1 MAGLGADLREVY
13 DELGAITH
21 IVNRVPV
28 VTTERILYDIN
39 SQATKPF
46 IREHHLDATLPYDT
60 LITTDDVIFIVSTN
74 KYYLVMN
81 KTPELF
87 EDSVVEWNTVLY
99 SCNLVPTACIL
110 REVETRVGYNMTVG
124 WEIVSPAPLYGLMS
138 DRLFG
143 SEIDQH
149 TPSTGQSAIWR
160 IDCYLPK
167 FYGIKPLDR
176 LYLTETEYYKV
187 ESVQEYNYPGVCVAM
202 LVEDTRPFVSIV
214 AGEFYEDEEY

>member
-21 IVNRVPV
+21 IVNRVPI
-28 VTTERILYDIN
+28 VTTERVLYDIN

-60 LITTDDVIFIVSTN
+60 LITTEDVIFIVGTD

-81 KTPELF
+81 KTPDLF
-87 EDSVVEWNTVLY
+87 EGEVVEYNAVLY

-110 REVETRVGYNMTVG
+110 RPVEVRVGYNMTASWSVVAG
-124 WEIVSPAPLYGLMS
+124 VPLYGLMS

-149 TPSTGQSAIWR
+149 TPSTGQGAIWR

-176 LYLTETEYYKV
+176 VYLTDNEYYKV
-187 ESVQEYNYPGVCVAM
+187 ESVQEYNYPGVCVAL
-202 LVEDTRPFVSIV
+202 LVEDTRPFVSPTSEEIYE
-214 AGEFYEDEEY
+214 GEY